1 MAKNSSL
8 YTKGS
13 ETLTIWLVAETAE
26 DRRLL
31 TRIIN
36 AFAEEINAQIAED
49 KWDFE
54 GIAEVGA
61 DIIRFRDEAQAKE
74 EEAEDENV

>member
-1 MAKNSSL
+1 MAKLSSL
-8 YTKGS
+8 GVGDG
-13 ETLTIWLVAETAE
+13 TLTLWLVADTAE

-36 AFAEEINAQIAED
+36 AFADEINAQIAAD

-54 GIAEVGA
+54 GIAEAGA
-61 DIIRFRDEAQAKE
+61 EIIKFRDAAQAKE
-74 EEAEDENV
+74 EEAEDEAV